1 MKKNLKNRLFRIS
14 TLTLA
19 TASVASAVSVSL
31 INNNSV
37 DSFSYKTSL
46 NSQARVANAA
56 TKERK
61 LTENPNT
68 SNKKTNV
75 IPLNDLI
82 SSGTQ
87 VPAQN
92 TVYDYDYNAYATI
105 TSSEKYSSQPNGKQ
119 TLKLDEI
126 TKFNLVN
133 TFNTGQQSGLKSS
146 AGSIDWVVK
155 TSDLAKLI
163 TNNGQDGQA
172 KQGNSSSITLT
183 IQSLL
188 YSPGGNG
195 AGKSLFVLTKGNDNK
210 FYLFRI
216 QWEDQ
221 TLSGSNETMK
231 GGNYELVKV
240 LNGPN
245 NGTGMKDSSTTQ
257 DYNFMVL
264 ESSST
269 HTMQIMNVPNIT
281 NGASTSG
288 ISMKFVS
295 LSQTDFTNPQTEPTN
310 TKTIKIEST
319 VLTDSF
325 VNSKN
330 YKPIITVRD
339 GATVYLVYQVEDYS
353 NDTKDKFL
361 SLIKIDGVNTGNSSI
376 EVKDKSNSITFKL
389 NNTSS
394 FLNDSNQTLS
404 GMNIIQNSSTSYE
417 LFYTFKKSNGVA
429 LKNNPSKIASLSL
442 NLSNAFSQTA
452 KNIDFYDYLYS
463 DTKLYSVQKL
473 YKANEDAIEG
483 YVLLDKQN
491 RVVSLDANKKNPKL
505 LYDFETSTTKLGNI
519 YSLITRRTNQSW
531 FGQMEDGTFGQFL
544 GSTLIGQWDKLSSK
558 ENREL
563 PASVSIKSNSE
574 VSPSVLY
581 QEVLN
586 SDGLS
591 YTTSFV
597 NYMKSST
604 AYRDFLNVEFID
616 PRITTNPEIVIE
628 YPNANT
634 LTAQKVKRVYSIELT
649 FKQKLRKVG
658 IDGSIITNDPK
669 EIVIAKQTY
678 TFNNAQTNVVFA
690 ENQETGKDGELNFE
704 VPTYIRNKK
713 PSQVTADEVKK
724 YLIQT
729 TNITNPIIS
738 YTPHDQNG
746 SMDINVTIPIAW
758 IKEGETYNKRENYTF
773 SGTLGSDLVPFF
785 RVDKYGDQGSVT
797 VVDTNY
803 DKTSTKY
810 ENLRLKYSDKVAS
823 TVSKK
828 DILDDFIIYGS
839 AFNNQENEDLKKAEE
854 KDITL
859 TPNDSEGNIL
869 VDVTIP
875 QIGSQENVRYVFTTP
890 SFFLKNASANRPIYF
905 TFKSNDQA
913 LSTTLNSDST
923 TKVDNT
929 IRDQKPS
936 EIASQLNGTDGEVK
950 IDILSYFAEFSSFF
964 ITYINENSGVVSAVG
979 DDTLGTLSISVD
991 LTKADINGFDNNM
1004 IQITYSGFTSSNLTS
1019 STVDNFSFGESIIG
1033 AENMFATEMTVNQLE
1048 TLKVLNYGDSN
1059 NSSITKNKATVSLVP
1074 SRSSGTLEV
1083 NVTFKNYIEKVNE
1096 KMTVYT
1102 TKTFTR
1108 IYGGFKTSK
1117 NPVNIVGFKSFSEIA
1132 ASDGTNTSFS
1142 NSNVPSRTKEILTSR
1157 FMLDTESP
1165 NKKDAL
1171 LYFANVTNSLDIAN
1185 SDISSVTLIADDV
1198 AGTLN
1203 VAFTIVDNG
1212 VTKTI
1217 SPPTPYS
1224 GFRSTSTAETTIT
1237 FKQDTSSEA
1246 ALLKNKLPSEIT
1258 VNDVASLYTISNN
1271 NNNNPVE
1278 ITLGPDDATGTLL
1291 VSITIKDPFSGKVT
1305 TSDITYT
1312 GMRVFIPANEGT
1324 RWDIVVLSVIIPAIV
1339 LLIPILTLGYIQN
1352 IKDRRKIAKKLD
1364 RRLDEEFKKR
1374 KPNLR

>member
-46 NSQARVANAA
+46 NSQARVANAT

-61 LTENPNT
+61 LTQNPNT
-68 SNKKTNV
+68 SDKKTNV

-105 TSSEKYSSQPNGKQ
+105 TSSQKYSSDSKRAP
-119 TLKLDEI
+119 TLDEI

-133 TFNTGQQSGLKSS
+133 TFNTTGQSTSLKSS

-155 TSDLAKLI
+155 TSDLVKLI
-163 TNNGQDGQA
+163 TQNGQTGQSKQDGQ
-172 KQGNSSSITLT
+172 SSVTLT

-195 AGKSLFVLTKGNDNK
+195 AGKSLFVLTKGSDSK

-221 TLSGSNETMK
+221 TLTGQQEEMK

-240 LNGPN
+240 LSSPN
-245 NGTGMKDSSTTQ
+245 NGTGMKDGSTTQ

-269 HTMQIMNVPNIT
+269 HTMQIMNVPSIT
-281 NGASTSG
+281 NSQD
-288 ISMKFVS
+288 ISMNFVS
-295 LSQTDFTNPQTEPTN
+295 LSQTDFTNPNDEPTN
-310 TKTIKIEST
+310 KKTITIKQN
-319 VLTDSF
+319 VLTNSF
-325 VNSKN
+325 ASSKK

-339 GATVYLVYQVEDYS
+339 GATVYLTYQSESYDAT
-353 NDTKDKFL
+353 TKDKFL
-361 SLIKIDGVNTGNSSI
+361 SLIKIDGVNTGNTTI
-376 EVKDKSNSITFKL
+376 DVNDPKNSTTFKL
-389 NNTSS
+389 NDASN
-394 FLNDSNQTLS
+394 FLTENNGQTLS

-417 LFYTFKKSNGVA
+417 LFYTFKKNSESA
-429 LKNNPSKIASLSL
+429 SNNPSKIASLSL
-442 NLSNAFSQTA
+442 NLSNAFSQQS

-463 DTKLYSVQKL
+463 NTKLYSVQKL

-483 YVLLDKQN
+483 YVLLDEQN

-505 LYDFETSTTKLGNI
+505 LYDFETSTIKLGKI

-544 GSTLIGQWDKLSSK
+544 GSTLIGQWDKLSSS

-574 VSPSVLY
+574 VSSSVLY
-581 QEVLN
+581 QEVLT
-586 SDGLS
+586 SDGK
-591 YTTSFV
+591 YTSSFE

-616 PRITTNPEIVIE
+616 PRITTNPEITIS
-628 YPNANT
+628 YPDAST
-634 LTAQKVKRVYSIELT
+634 LSAQKKERIYSIELT

-678 TFNNAQTNVVFA
+678 TFNNAETNVVFA
-690 ENQETGKDGELNFE
+690 EKQGAGEDGQFEFE
-704 VPTYIRNKK
+704 VPTYIKNKK

-729 TNITNPIIS
+729 KNITNPIVS

-746 SMDINVTIPIAW
+746 TMDINVTIPIAW
-758 IKEGETYNKRENYTF
+758 IKEGESYNKRENYTF
-773 SGTLGSDLVPFF
+773 SGTLGSDIVPFF

-839 AFNNQENEDLKKAEE
+839 AFNNQENEDLEKATE
-854 KDITL
+854 KDIIL

-936 EIASQLNGTDGEVK
+936 QIASILNGNEGEAK
-950 IDILSYFAEFSSFF
+950 IDVLSYFAEFSSFF
-964 ITYINENSGVVSAVG
+964 TTYINENSNVVSAVG
-979 DDTLGTLSISVD
+979 DDTLGTLSISID
-991 LTKADINGFDNNM
+991 LTRANINGFDNNM
-1004 IQITYSGFTSSNLTS
+1004 IQITYSGFTSASLS
-1019 STVDNFSFGESIIG
+1019 GQQVDNFSFGESITG
-1033 AENMFATEMTVNQLE
+1033 AESMFATEMTVNQLE
-1048 TLKVLNYGDSN
+1048 TLKVLNYGNDSN

-1083 NVTFKNYIEKVNE
+1083 NVTFKNYIEQVNG
-1096 KMTVYT
+1096 KMTVYP

-1237 FKQDTSSEA
+1237 FKQDSSSEA

>member
-31 INNNSV
+31 INNSSV

-46 NSQARVANAA
+46 NSQARVANAT
-56 TKERK
+56 TKERE
-61 LTENPNT
+61 LTQNPNT
-68 SNKKTNV
+68 DNKTTNV

-105 TSSEKYSSQPNGKQ
+105 TSSQKYSDQPNGKQ

-163 TNNGQDGQA
+163 TNNGQTGAA
-172 KQGNSSSITLT
+172 KQEGQSNVTLT

-195 AGKSLFVLTKGNDNK
+195 AGKSLFVLTKCSDNK

-221 TLSGSNETMK
+221 TLTGQKEMK
-231 GGNYELVKV
+231 GGSYELVKV
-240 LNGPN
+240 LNAPN
-245 NGTGMKDSSTTQ
+245 TGTTMNDGSTTQ

-269 HTMQIMNVPNIT
+269 HTMQIMNVPSIT
-281 NGASTSG
+281 NNSQD
-288 ISMKFVS
+288 ISMNFVS
-295 LSQTDFTNPQTEPTN
+295 LSQTDFTNPNEEPTN
-310 TKTIKIEST
+310 KKTITIKQS
-319 VLTDSF
+319 VLTNSF
-325 VNSKN
+325 VSSKK

-339 GATVYLVYQVEDYS
+339 GATVYLTYQVEEYTS
-353 NDTKDKFL
+353 DTKDKFL
-361 SLIKIDGVNTGNSSI
+361 SLIKIDGVNTGNI
-376 EVKDKSNSITFKL
+376 TINVNDAKNSTTFKL
-389 NNTSS
+389 NDASN
-394 FLNDSNQTLS
+394 FLTENNGQTLS

-417 LFYTFKKSNGVA
+417 LFYTFKKNNYSA
-429 LKNNPSKIASLSL
+429 SNNPSKIASLSL
-442 NLSNAFSQTA
+442 NLSNAFSQTT

-463 DTKLYSVQKL
+463 NTKLYSVQKL

-483 YVLLDKQN
+483 YVLLDEQN

-505 LYDFETSTTKLGNI
+505 LYDFETSTIKLGKI

-544 GSTLIGQWDKLSSK
+544 GSTLIGQWDKLSSS

-574 VSPSVLY
+574 VSSSVLY
-581 QEVLN
+581 QEVLT
-586 SDGLS
+586 SDGN
-591 YTTSFV
+591 YTTSFE

-628 YPNANT
+628 YPKANT
-634 LTAQKVKRVYSIELT
+634 LMSQKEGRIYSIELT

-678 TFNNAQTNVVFA
+678 TFNNAETNVVFA
-690 ENQETGKDGELNFE
+690 EKQGAGEDGQFEFE
-704 VPTYIRNKK
+704 VPTYIKNKK

-729 TNITNPIIS
+729 KNITNPIVS

-746 SMDINVTIPIAW
+746 TMDINVTIPIAW
-758 IKEGETYNKRENYTF
+758 IKEGESYNKRENYTF
-773 SGTLGSDLVPFF
+773 SGTLGSDIVPFF
-785 RVDKYGDQGSVT
+785 RVDKYGDQGSVA

-839 AFNNQENEDLKKAEE
+839 AFNNQENEDLEKATE

-875 QIGSQENVRYVFTTP
+875 QIGSRENVRYVFTTP

-913 LSTTLNSDST
+913 LSTTLNSDNP
-923 TKVDNT
+923 TKVENT

-936 EIASQLNGTDGEVK
+936 VIAGILNGNDGDAK
-950 IDILSYFAEFSSFF
+950 IDVLSYFAEFSSFF
-964 ITYINENSGVVSAVG
+964 TTYINENSNVVSAVG
-979 DDTLGTLSISVD
+979 DDTLGTLSISID
-991 LTKADINGFDNNM
+991 LTRANINGFDNNM
-1004 IQITYSGFTSSNLTS
+1004 IQITYSGFTGSSLENQQ
-1019 STVDNFSFGESIIG
+1019 VDNFSFGNSITG

-1048 TLKVLNYGDSN
+1048 TLKVLNYGNDN

-1083 NVTFKNYIEKVNE
+1083 NVTFKNYIEQTNDQK
-1096 KMTVYT
+1096 TVYP

-1142 NSNVPSRTKEILTSR
+1142 NSNDPSRTKEILTSR

-1237 FKQDTSSEA
+1237 FKQDSSSEA

>member
-61 LTENPNT
+61 LTTN
-68 SNKKTNV
+68 SNEKKINI

-82 SSGTQ
+82 STNSQ
-87 VPAQN
+87 IPAQN

-105 TSSEKYSSQPNGKQ
+105 TSSQKYSGQPNEKQ
-119 TLKLDEI
+119 TLNLDEI

-133 TFNTGQQSGLKSS
+133 TFNTTGQSGLKSS

-163 TNNGQDGQA
+163 TENGQTEQT
-172 KQGNSSSITLT
+172 KQDTQSSVTLT
-183 IQSLL
+183 IKSLL

-195 AGKSLFVLTKGNDNK
+195 AGKSLFVLTKGSNSK

-221 TLSGSNETMK
+221 TLTGQAEMK
-231 GGNYELVKV
+231 GGSYELVKV
-240 LNGPN
+240 LNAP
-245 NGTGMKDSSTTQ
+245 NGTTTKDGSVTQ

-281 NGASTSG
+281 NGASASG

-295 LSQTDFTNPQTEPTN
+295 LSQTDFTNPNSEVSSK
-310 TKTIKIEST
+310 TKTINIKSS
-319 VLTDSF
+319 VLSSSF
-325 VNSKN
+325 VSSKN

-339 GATVYLVYQVEDYS
+339 GATVYLTYQVEEYTS
-353 NDTKDKFL
+353 DTKDKFL
-361 SLIKIDGVNTGNSSI
+361 SLIKIDGVNTGNTTI
-376 EVKDKSNSITFKL
+376 EVDGTNNSTTFKL
-389 NNTSS
+389 NDTSN
-394 FLNDSNQTLS
+394 FLAENNGQTLS

-417 LFYTFKKSNGVA
+417 LFYTFKKNSDA
-429 LKNNPSKIASLSL
+429 ASNNPSKIASLSL
-442 NLSNAFSQTA
+442 NLSNAFSQTT

-463 DTKLYSVQKL
+463 NTKLYSVQKL

-483 YVLLDKQN
+483 YVLLDEQN

-505 LYDFETSTTKLGNI
+505 LYDFETSTIKLGKI

-544 GSTLIGQWDKLSSK
+544 GSTLIGQWDKLSSS

-586 SDGLS
+586 SDGSS
-591 YTTSFV
+591 YTTSFE

-628 YPNANT
+628 YPEAST
-634 LTAQKVKRVYSIELT
+634 LTTQKDKRVYSIELT

-678 TFNNAQTNVVFA
+678 TFNNAETNVVFA
-690 ENQETGKDGELNFE
+690 EKQGAGEDGKFEFE

-729 TNITNPIIS
+729 QNITNPIVS

-746 SMDINVTIPIAW
+746 TMDINVTIPIAW
-758 IKEGETYNKRENYTF
+758 IKEGNDYNKRENYTF
-773 SGTLGSDLVPFF
+773 SGTLGSDIVPFF

-839 AFNNQENEDLKKAEE
+839 AFNNQENDDLKKAEE

-913 LSTTLNSDST
+913 LSTTLNSDNP
-923 TKVDNT
+923 TKAENT

-936 EIASQLNGTDGEVK
+936 QIASILNGNDGDAK
-950 IDILSYFAEFSSFF
+950 IDVLSYFAEFSSFF
-964 ITYINENSGVVSAVG
+964 TSYINENNNVVSAVG
-979 DDTLGTLSISVD
+979 DDTLGTLSISID
-991 LTKADINGFDNNM
+991 LTRANINGFDNNM
-1004 IQITYSGFTSSNLTS
+1004 IQITYSCFTGSSLDNQE
-1019 STVDNFSFGESIIG
+1019 VDNFSFGNSITG

-1048 TLKVLNYGDSN
+1048 TLKVLDWGSN
-1059 NSSITKNKATVSLVP
+1059 NATKNKATVSLVP

-1083 NVTFKNYIEKVNE
+1083 NVTFKNYIEQTNDQK
-1096 KMTVYT
+1096 TVYP

-1237 FKQDTSSEA
+1237 FKQDTSQEA